1 MTIFNVFV
9 VFCALAAGFAIG
21 WCMARH
27 ISKKDKPTNGKGK
40 E

>member
-1 MTIFNVFV
+1 MFTVFV
-9 VFCALAAGFAIG
+9 GLCAVAAGFAIG

-27 ISKKDKPTNGKGK
+27 IEGKDKPKNEKGK

>member
-1 MTIFNVFV
+1 MFAVFV
-9 VFCALAAGFAIG
+9 GVCALTAGFAIG

-27 ISKKDKPTNGKGK
+27 ISKKDKPMNEKGK